1 MLKNQSQKSDS
12 IERKFVDSIDL
23 DEWEIETDSGWQDIS
38 AIHKTVEYQIYIIKT
53 ESGKTL
59 KCADDHIIFDENY
72 NEIFTKECI
81 PNQTYMIT
89 KDGPELVT
97 ELIITDDWEHMYDVT
112 VESDDHRFY
121 SNDILSHNTT
131 VTVAYLLYYSI
142 FEPHK
147 IIGVLANKA
156 QLAKEILDRYKLAY
170 ENLPFF
176 LQQGIVAW
184 NKKDIELENG
194 SKIITSATG
203 GDAARGYSFS
213 MMFLD
218 EAAFVP
224 ANVWEPF
231 WTSVWPTVSSGKKTK
246 VVMVSTPN
254 GMNHYH
260 QMWSKANHEDPKLR
274 SEFAP
279 FEVNWREIPGR
290 DEAWKE
296 AQIRNTDEAT
306 FAQEYNCEFMG
317 SSNTLLSGYALK
329 SIAPQHPIYDVDNL
343 TIFEPPLPDHQY
355 VISVDVGHG
364 KGLDKSA
371 FSIIDITNY
380 PFKQVG
386 TFYDNYMSPLIFPH
400 LIMKTGYDYNEA
412 YVLIESNDVGL
423 GVVNDLYHDLEYDNI
438 VSPQPIK
445 SNVYELGLKQT
456 KSTKSKGCSTMSDLI
471 EAQKLV
477 IQCKKTLLELSG
489 FIIKGNSGSKKYA
502 ADEGY
507 NDDLVMTLVNFAYLT
522 TCEEFEEMQDADLR
536 DELFAKRMLA
546 ISEEV
551 LPMPIIDDGLDNIND
566 MEYIEGFGMVEN
578 SGNSF
583 V

>member
-38 AIHKTVEYQIYIIKT
+38 AIHKTVEYQIHIIKT

-81 PNQTYMIT
+81 PNQTYIIT
-89 KDGPELVT
+89 KDGPELIT

-254 GMNHYH
+254 GMNHYYR
-260 QMWSKANHEDPKLR
+260 MWSKATHKDPKLR
-274 SEFAP
+274 SEFVP

-290 DEAWKE
+290 DEAWKD

-329 SIAPQHPIYDVDNL
+329 SIAPQEPLYKNDNL
-343 TIFEPPLPDHQY
+343 EIFNYPEPDHQY
-355 VISVDVGHG
+355 VISVDVSRG

-371 FSIIDITNY
+371 FSVIDVTSY
-380 PFKQVG
+380 PFVQVA
-386 TFYDNYMSPLIFPH
+386 TFYDNEISPLIYPNV
-400 LIMKTGYDYNEA
+400 IAKVGYDYNEA
-412 YVLIESNDVGL
+412 AVLIENNDIGAQ
-423 GVVNDLYHDLEYDNI
+423 VVKDLYHDIEYENI
-438 VSPQPIK
+438 VSPQPK
-445 SNVYELGLKQT
+445 NSNVFEDGLKTT
-456 KSTKSKGCSTMSDLI
+456 KYTKQVGCSTMRDLI
-471 EAQKLV
+471 ENQKLIV
-477 IQCKKTLLELSG
+477 QCANTQLELSG
-489 FIIKGNSGSKKYA
+489 FIIKGNNNSKKYE
-502 ADEGY
+502 ADDGY

-522 TCEEFEEMQDADLR
+522 RCDEFEEIHSENLKN
-536 DELFAKRMLA
+536 ELFAKRMNA
-546 ISEEV
+546 IAEDV
-551 LPMPIIDDGLDNIND
+551 LPMPMIDNGLDNIND

-578 SGNSF
+578 SYF
-583 V
+583 